1 MIQDRIERI
10 AHNIFKDVM
19 DTGKEPLNTLC
30 VLKGGYKFYSDLQDK
45 LNMLN
50 SHNSEGSVQIST
62 DFVRLKSYENTGS
75 TNEVRIIGEHFLTGE
90 FCSVN

>member
-1 MIQDRIERI
+1 MIQDRIERM
-10 AHNIFKDVM
+10 ANDIFTDIM
-19 DTGKEPLNTLC
+19 DAGKEPLSTLC

-62 DFVRLKSYENTGS
+62 EFVRLKSYENTGS
-75 TNEVRIIGEHFLTGE
+75 TDEVKIVGKKKLLTI
-90 FCSVN
+90 NI